1 MIYRNLKQCVQDLE
15 TNRELI
21 RIDHPVDAFL
31 EIGAIQRRVFAAGG
45 PALLFTRVKN
55 CQFPMLANLFGTKKR
70 LHRLF
75 QDSQKAI
82 QSIFA
87 LKKDPLHFIKE
98 PSVLFRAPMA
108 CSSAIPKKVSSGPV
122 LSATSRISNLPQLVS
137 WPEDGGA
144 YITLPQVYSEDVT
157 SPGWMKS
164 NLGMYRIQ
172 LSGNKFQKDHE
183 LGLHYQIHRGI
194 GFHHAAALKA
204 KKPFHVNIFVG
215 GPPALT
221 LAAIMPLPE
230 GIPELAF
237 AGVLAGHRI
246 PMIYG
251 KTPLPIPAEADFCI
265 TGTVVPNYQLPE
277 GPFGDHLGYYSLKH
291 DFPVLRVNKVFHR
304 KDAIWP
310 FTSVARPPQEDS
322 IIGAWIHE
330 LTAPLVPT
338 VFSGIHEVHA
348 VDASGV
354 HPLLFA
360 IGSER
365 YVPFCKEQKPQELL
379 TGAFS
384 LLGNTQTSL
393 SKYVLITTE
402 SPDAK
407 TLNIHDIPGFLKHM
421 LERIQWE
428 RDVHVITQTTMDTLD
443 YSGINLNQGS
453 KVIWAACGQKK
464 RTLGTKLP
472 AFLSLPDDFSNPGI
486 ALPGILI
493 IKGPKHLEKRNEHD
507 PVMHQ
512 LGQMLSEQKKV
523 DFQDFPLIVVVD
535 DSTFVCKNLDN
546 FLWVTFT
553 RSDPATDIY
562 GVDEFIHCK
571 HWGCRSSLIID
582 ARLKSHHAAPLEPD
596 LSIEKRVDQLGRKG
610 MPLYGII

>member
-1 MIYRNLKQCVQDLE
+1 MIYRTLKQCVTDLE
-15 TNRELI
+15 ANGELI

-31 EIGAIQRRVFAAGG
+31 EMGTIQRRVFAADG
-45 PALLFTRVKN
+45 PAVLFTRVKN
-55 CQFPMLANLFGTKKR
+55 CSFPMLANLFGTKKR
-70 LHRLF
+70 IHRLF
-75 QDSQKAI
+75 QPSQKAI
-82 QSIFA
+82 QSLFA
-87 LKKDPLHFIKE
+87 LKKDPMHFLKE
-98 PSVLFRAPMA
+98 PSVLLRAPFA
-108 CSSAIPKKVSSGPV
+108 CSCAIPKKVSTGPV
-122 LSATSRISNLPQLVS
+122 LTASTQISKLPQLVS

-164 NLGMYRIQ
+164 NIGMYRIQ
-172 LSGNKFQKDHE
+172 LSGNDYQKDQE
-183 LGLHYQIHRGI
+183 VGLHYQIHRGI

-204 KKPFHVNIFVG
+204 NKPFHVNIFVG

-251 KTPLPIPAEADFCI
+251 KSALPIPAESDFCI
-265 TGTVVPNYQLPE
+265 TGTVVPKHQRPE

-291 DFPVLRVNKVFHR
+291 DFPVLRVHQVFHR

-322 IIGAWIHE
+322 IIGEWIHE
-330 LTAPLVPT
+330 QTASLVPT
-338 VFSGIHEVHA
+338 VFSGVHQVHA
-348 VDASGV
+348 VDAAGV
-354 HPLLFA
+354 HPLLLA

-365 YVPFCKEQKPQELL
+365 YVPFCTEQKPQELL

-393 SKYVLITTE
+393 SKYVWITTE
-402 SPDAK
+402 SSDAPS
-407 TLNIHDIPGFLKHM
+407 LNIHDISGFFKHM
-421 LERIQWE
+421 LERVDWT
-428 RDVHVITQTTMDTLD
+428 RDIHVITQTTMDTLD

-453 KVIWAACGQKK
+453 KGIIAACGPRK
-464 RTLGTKLP
+464 RALGMTVP
-472 AFLSLPDDFSNPGI
+472 ADLSLPESFSTPMICMPGVI
-486 ALPGILI
+486 AIQ
-493 IKGPKHLEKRNEHD
+493 GPKHKLARNAHD
-507 PVMHQ
+507 PAIQQ
-512 LGQMLSEQKKV
+512 LGKRLTHQKNTDLKT
-523 DFQDFPLIVVVD
+523 FPLMVVVD
-535 DSTFVCKNLDN
+535 DSAFVAKHLNN

-553 RSDPATDIY
+553 RSDPASDVY
-562 GVDEFIHCK
+562 GVDEFLHCK
-571 HWGCRSSLIID
+571 HWGCRGSLIID
-582 ARLKSHHAAPLEPD
+582 ARLKSHHAKPLEPD
-596 LSIEKRVDQLGRKG
+596 PEIERRVDQLGTKG